1 MSSPYLSYFGRK
13 KCCDLRVDGPIGP
26 EGLTGPTGLRGQ
38 VGLTG
43 SNGPMGPT
51 GRDCTGPTGI
61 TGITGPIGT
70 MGPIGNQSDVTGST
84 GYTGHTGYTGPT
96 GYIGHTGY
104 TGPTGYTGYT
114 GPTGAVGPTG
124 DGPTGST
131 GPPGPLDK
139 SFIINHPLDE
149 SKYLIHACLE
159 GPEVGVYY
167 RGKATIGND
176 ESVTIQLPDYLAQL
190 ATNLSIQV
198 TPIYSKGRT
207 DPNIYETSEI
217 EKNQF
222 QVYGKNGSF
231 YWTVYGTKDEIIVE
245 PDKISINV
253 QGIGPYTWH

>member
-124 DGPTGST
+124 DGPT